1 MSTSDLKLNLME
13 RLLLVHDTGL
23 LERVKQ
29 FLDQELGE
37 DDMVAAELAELEADH
52 ERAIRGEGEFYTIDE
67 AMRMAREALNK

>member
-13 RLLLVHDTGL
+13 RLLLVHDAGL

-37 DDMVAAELAELEADH
+37 DEMTAGEFAELEADH

-67 AMRMAREALNK
+67 AMRSAHEALKK